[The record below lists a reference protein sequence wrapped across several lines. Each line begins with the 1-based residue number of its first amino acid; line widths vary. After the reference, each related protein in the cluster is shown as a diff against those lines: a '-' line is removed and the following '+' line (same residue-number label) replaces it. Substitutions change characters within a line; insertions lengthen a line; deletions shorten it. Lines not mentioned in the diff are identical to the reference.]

1 MTAATA
7 LLGTWK
13 MVSWVRE
20 VVATGETIDAL
31 GPNPVGYLTYCR
43 DGRMMTLEVGKE
55 RITPK
60 GLVPTAEE
68 KCALFDTMLAYAG
81 TYTVD
86 SEKVIHHVDVSWNQT
101 WTDTD
106 QVRFYQLD
114 GDISVR
120 RLPLTLTP
128 AKRSSTASCFA
139 SCRVRTDTAS
149 GVALLSSSSCR
160 HCTDHIVRRQGP
172 PDTLERELTH
182 RLDCHGIFDLRQH
195 PRTNQDLPWLRF
207 IERMWGPGGGA
218 FSGGGP
224 ISRWGRISRR
234 RPGRV
239 RISGRRPGR
248 VCITRCEHAA

>member
-55 RITPK
+55 RITPEAF
-60 GLVPTAEE
+60 VPTAEE

-86 SEKVIHHVDVSWNQT
+86 SEKVIHHVDASWNQT

-114 GDISVR
+114 GD
-120 RLPLTLTP
+120 TLTISSAP
-128 AKRSSTASCFA
+128 ASDPYTGQEVVHRIVFRKLPSS
-139 SCRVRTDTAS
+139 
-149 GVALLSSSSCR
+149 
-160 HCTDHIVRRQGP
+160 
-172 PDTLERELTH
+172 
-182 RLDCHGIFDLRQH
+182 
-195 PRTNQDLPWLRF
+195 N
-207 IERMWGPGGGA
+207 
-218 FSGGGP
+218 
-224 ISRWGRISRR
+224 
-234 RPGRV
+234 
-239 RISGRRPGR
+239 
-248 VCITRCEHAA
+248 